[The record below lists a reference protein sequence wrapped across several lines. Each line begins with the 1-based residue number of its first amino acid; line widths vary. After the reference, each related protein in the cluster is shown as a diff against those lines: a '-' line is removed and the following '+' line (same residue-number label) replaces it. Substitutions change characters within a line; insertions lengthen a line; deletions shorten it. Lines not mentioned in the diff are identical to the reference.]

1 MTIPARFVPVS
12 QTSFSQRATP
22 AFVPSFSPYLDR
34 LRPVPVGVFLYADC
48 RQLLAIVRR
57 KARET
62 ELRRVRTSGR
72 PGGYRDVLDKSRNGR
87 CERAREKEKEQ
98 RRRKLTDIEK
108 RPHGRKIE
116 RVKEGEGLTEKRKRL
131 RERIRDRK
139 VVTRGWLDQTRG
151 GKTTPRIIAFPNPR
165 KEDRVIYNDTLVP
178 SNGSD
183 RRYVRRNVLMV
194 FAQRQSRRRDL

>member
-1 MTIPARFVPVS
+1 MDHGREGKPWLSSNVTLTSRELGRNRSHGSPFPLPRPLVPPSLIRAPRVVSGDAMTIPARFVPVS

-87 CERAREKEKEQ
+87 CE
-98 RRRKLTDIEK
+98 
-108 RPHGRKIE
+108 
-116 RVKEGEGLTEKRKRL
+116 
-131 RERIRDRK
+131 
-139 VVTRGWLDQTRG
+139 
-151 GKTTPRIIAFPNPR
+151 
-165 KEDRVIYNDTLVP
+165 
-178 SNGSD
+178 
-183 RRYVRRNVLMV
+183 
-194 FAQRQSRRRDL
+194 